1 LIAEG
6 RHAAF
11 TVGALIAGELD
22 HPLVRAIYRAFLRA
36 LALTP
41 SALNRIDLRQRRH
54 GDSTRNSKVVI
65 VVRVPEESHHRRQK
79 PRTMVVNA

>member
-11 TVGALIAGELD
+11 AVGALIAGELD

-36 LALTP
+36 LAP
-41 SALNRIDLRQRRH
+41 ASSALNRIDLRQRRH
-54 GDSTRNSKVVI
+54 GDSTEKQ
-65 VVRVPEESHHRRQK
+65 PEESHGVKTQGRWL
-79 PRTMVVNA
+79 